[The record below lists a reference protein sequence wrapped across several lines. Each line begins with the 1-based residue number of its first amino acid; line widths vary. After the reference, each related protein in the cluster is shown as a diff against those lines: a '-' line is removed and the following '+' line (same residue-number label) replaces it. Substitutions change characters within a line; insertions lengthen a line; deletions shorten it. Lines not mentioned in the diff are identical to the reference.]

1 MRAIAILLLVG
12 GLAAAASADDAAQ
25 GRALYEGQCAPCHF
39 SAELPLE
46 TGAAMAAIPVMMA
59 TYGPRLSG
67 IIGRAAGA
75 DPTFL
80 YSRSFGKASAG
91 LVWSAAALDRFL
103 IDSRAMFPGIR
114 MFYRQPDAEVR
125 RRILAYLATTG

>member
-1 MRAIAILLLVG
+1 MRAIVTLVLVI

-46 TGAAMAAIPVMMA
+46 TGEAMAAIPVMMA

-75 DPTFL
+75 DPAFL
-80 YSRSFGKASAG
+80 YSRAFADASAG
-91 LVWSAAALDRFL
+91 LVWSEAALDRFL
-103 IDSRAMFPGIR
+103 ADSRAMLPGIR
-114 MFYRQPDAEVR
+114 MFYRQPDAEIR